1 MFADGKYETK
11 MRKDD
16 RIIIYNYY
24 NDDEINEKEKSQI
37 IPDKKKFMEDTK
49 SMVPQKSNWDKIDNN
64 INLNENNFSNNM
76 GDIMINEETDST
88 ETKKSNYLL
97 SYKQTKKVPEK
108 IQGECVCIE
117 GESIIVD
124 NESKYIGFYL
134 NTNENNNISKNES
147 DKPTEGEE
155 EKVIEEVEFM
165 KINNN
170 EISNIKN

>member
-1 MFADGKYETK
+1 
-11 MRKDD
+11 
-16 RIIIYNYY
+16 
-24 NDDEINEKEKSQI
+24 
-37 IPDKKKFMEDTK
+37 MEETK

-170 EISNIKN
+170 EISKIKIDKNKKAIKQKDSIKLNGLTPKSCLYLDNTNQIIFCQ